1 MDVTVIKPLVAC
13 KVTNVVGIVVPLVP
27 LRERCPI
34 RGGEEGASQAK
45 SIYTTCDILTFK
57 MLF

>member
-34 RGGEEGASQAK
+34 QGGEEGASQAK
-45 SIYTTCDILTFK
+45 SI
-57 MLF
+57 